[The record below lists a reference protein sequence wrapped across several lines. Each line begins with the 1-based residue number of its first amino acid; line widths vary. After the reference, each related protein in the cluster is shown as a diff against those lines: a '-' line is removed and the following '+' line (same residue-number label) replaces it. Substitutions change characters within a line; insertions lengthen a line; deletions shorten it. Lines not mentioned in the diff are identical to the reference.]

1 MRRSLAPLLD
11 PYKLPG
17 ALAPA
22 MRAHFAGVVKEPIP
36 DDLNEL
42 VREFDADAN
51 EASGERGWANES
63 YRHRRRSGSH

>member
-1 MRRSLAPLLD
+1 MRRASVPLLN
-11 PYKLPG
+11 PYTLPG

-22 MRAHFAGVVKEPIP
+22 VRVHFAGVVKEPIP

-42 VREFDADAN
+42 LHELDADAD
-51 EASGERGWANES
+51 EALGERGWANES

>member
-1 MRRSLAPLLD
+1 MRRPLAPLLT

-22 MRAHFAGVVKEPIP
+22 MRMHFAGVVNEPIP

-42 VREFDADAN
+42 LRELDADADQG
-51 EASGERGWANES
+51 SGEREWVDES
-63 YRHRRRSGSH
+63 PRHRRRSGSH